1 MNATSMHAPF
11 ALKISAGWSIALSA
25 LMIVAGILG
34 IILPPVAGLV
44 ATIFFG
50 WLFIFSGVAHF
61 VFAWHT
67 RATGALIW
75 ELLVG
80 AVYVVLGGYLLVNP
94 LAGLVSLTLA
104 LGIYLLAEGILE
116 FVMGFSLR
124 GLPGSG
130 WLFFDGLVT
139 LILAIL
145 IWRTWPSNSIWVL
158 GTLLGISMLF
168 SGVAR
173 LMMSLARHRARTSGS
188 RIQHAS
194 AADGR

>member
-1 MNATSMHAPF
+1 MSAMSMHAPF
-11 ALKISAGWSIALSA
+11 ALKRAAGWSIALSV

-44 ATIFFG
+44 ATVFFG
-50 WLFIFSGVAHF
+50 WLFVFSGLAHF

-67 RATGALIW
+67 RAAGALIW

-80 AVYVVLGGYLLVNP
+80 VVYVLVGGYLLVNP
-94 LAGLVSLTLA
+94 VLGLVSLTFALA
-104 LGIYLLAEGILE
+104 VYLFAEAVLE
-116 FVMGFSLR
+116 FIMGFGLR

-130 WLFFDGLVT
+130 WLFFDGAVT
-139 LILAIL
+139 LILAVL
-145 IWRTWPSNSIWVL
+145 IWRAWPFGSVWVL

-173 LMMSLARHRARTSGS
+173 LMISVAGHRLAKGVA
-188 RIQHAS
+188 
-194 AADGR
+194 

>member
-1 MNATSMHAPF
+1 MDATSMHAPF

-25 LMIVAGILG
+25 LMIAAGILG

-44 ATIFFG
+44 ATVFFG
-50 WLFIFSGVAHF
+50 WLFVFSGLAHF
-61 VFAWHT
+61 VFEWHT

-80 AVYVVLGGYLLVNP
+80 AVYMIVGGYLLVNP
-94 LAGLVSLTLA
+94 VAGMVSLTFALA
-104 LGIYLLAEGILE
+104 VYLFTEGVLE
-116 FVMGFSLR
+116 FIMGLGLR
-124 GLPGSG
+124 GLPGAG
-130 WLFFDGLVT
+130 WLFFDGVVT

-145 IWRTWPSNSIWVL
+145 IWRMWPFNSIWVL

-173 LMMSLARHRARTSGS
+173 LMMSLARHRLAR
-188 RIQHAS
+188 S
-194 AADGR
+194 AA

>member
-11 ALKISAGWSIALSA
+11 ALKSSAGWSIALSS

-34 IILPPVAGLV
+34 IILPPVAGIV
-44 ATIFFG
+44 ATVFFG
-50 WLFIFSGVAHF
+50 WLFIFGGLAHF

-80 AVYVVLGGYLLVNP
+80 AVYVILGGYLLVNP
-94 LAGLVSLTLA
+94 VAGLVSLTFALA
-104 LGIYLLAEGILE
+104 VYLFVEAVLE
-116 FVMGFSLR
+116 FGMGFGLR

-130 WLFFDGLVT
+130 WLFFDGVIT

-145 IWRTWPSNSIWVL
+145 IWRTWPANSIWVL
-158 GTLLGISMLF
+158 GTLLGISILF

-173 LMMSLARHRARTSGS
+173 LMMSLARHRLAKST
-188 RIQHAS
+188 A
-194 AADGR
+194 

>member
-11 ALKISAGWSIALSA
+11 VLKSTAGWSIALSV

-44 ATIFFG
+44 ATVFFG
-50 WLFIFSGVAHF
+50 WLFVFSGLAHF

-80 AVYVVLGGYLLVNP
+80 AVYVLVGGYLLVNP
-94 LAGLVSLTLA
+94 VIGLVSLTFALA
-104 LGIYLLAEGILE
+104 LYLFAEGVLE
-116 FVMGFSLR
+116 FVMGFGLR

-130 WLFFDGLVT
+130 WLFFDGAVT

-145 IWRTWPSNSIWVL
+145 IWRAWPFGSAWVL

-173 LMMSLARHRARTSGS
+173 LMISLAGHRVARSV
-188 RIQHAS
+188 A
-194 AADGR
+194 

>member
-1 MNATSMHAPF
+1 MNAASMHAPF

-25 LMIVAGILG
+25 LMIVAGVLG

-44 ATIFFG
+44 ATVFFG
-50 WLFIFSGVAHF
+50 WLFIFSGLAHF

-80 AVYVVLGGYLLVNP
+80 AVYAIVGGYLLVNP
-94 LAGLVSLTLA
+94 VAGLVSLTFALA
-104 LGIYLLAEGILE
+104 VYLFAEGVLE
-116 FVMGFSLR
+116 FIMRFGLR

-130 WLFFDGLVT
+130 WLFFDGVIT

-145 IWRTWPSNSIWVL
+145 IWRMWPFNSIWVL

-173 LMMSLARHRARTSGS
+173 LMMSLTRHRLAS
-188 RIQHAS
+188 S
-194 AADGR
+194 AA